1 MVSDTIVDVSLVIV
15 LWVLL
20 VGYGMV
26 FIIPLSQ
33 STIGLYLS
41 VFSVLGLLGLSYLLV
56 NSLTLLELEFE
67 TIRKQRNF

>member
-1 MVSDTIVDVSLVIV
+1 MVSDTIVNVSLVIV

-33 STIGLYLS
+33 STIGMYLS
-41 VFSVLGLLGLSYLLV
+41 MISVLGMLGLSYLLV
-56 NSLTLLELEFE
+56 KSLTLIESEFK
-67 TIRKQRNF
+67 TIEKKRDC

>member
-15 LWVLL
+15 LWILL

-41 VFSVLGLLGLSYLLV
+41 VSSVLGLLGLSHLLV